1 MWLSVFL
8 GLLLGVVGIFGAPK
22 TQELSSPKQGTH
34 EKALELTIRSDK
46 RRYKK
51 RDNIRIDVT
60 LTNKHPAREM
70 FVYGTLGWGYRA
82 SLTEIISDST
92 RKRVSPKIISED
104 LTPPISG
111 NDMSLFVKLLP
122 KHFLGT
128 YLAEEISQLNLSKPG
143 KYSIV
148 VEYHCPI
155 TAADVN
161 LAGFWSREDGVIR
174 SNILWIEVVS

>member
-60 LTNKHPAREM
+60 LTNKHPARKM

-92 RKRVSPKIISED
+92 GERVSPKIISED

-111 NDMSLFVKLLP
+111 NDMSLFVK
-122 KHFLGT
+122 
-128 YLAEEISQLNLSKPG
+128 
-143 KYSIV
+143 
-148 VEYHCPI
+148 
-155 TAADVN
+155 
-161 LAGFWSREDGVIR
+161 
-174 SNILWIEVVS
+174 

>member
-1 MWLSVFL
+1 MRLLVFL
-8 GLLLGVVGIFGAPK
+8 GLLFGVVGTFAAAK
-22 TQELSSPKQGTH
+22 TQERPKEGAH

-46 RRYKK
+46 SRYKLK
-51 RDNIRIDVT
+51 DKIRIDVT
-60 LTNKHPAREM
+60 LTNKHPARDI
-70 FVYGTLGWGYRA
+70 FVYGTLKWGYRA
-82 SLTEIISDST
+82 SLTENISDSSG
-92 RKRVSPKIISED
+92 KRVSPKIISED
-104 LTPPISG
+104 LTPPISR

-128 YLAEEISQLNLSKPG
+128 YLAEEIDQLKLSKPG

-155 TAADVN
+155 AEEDVD

-174 SNILWIEVVS
+174 SNIVWIEVIS